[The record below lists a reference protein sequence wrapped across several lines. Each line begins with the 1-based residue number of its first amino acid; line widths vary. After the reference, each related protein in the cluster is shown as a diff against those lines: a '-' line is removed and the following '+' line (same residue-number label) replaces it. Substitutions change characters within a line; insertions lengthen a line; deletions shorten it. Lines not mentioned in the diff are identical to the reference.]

1 MVSWTELAKHNMAQ
15 FVSTTVHLVLFL
27 TLLGVMWGR
36 GLQDR
41 SRQVA
46 YKEAPGQVC
55 LGGNQTDEKRRECYR
70 TSSPDAWRDDVV
82 VERFMLVDP
91 IILLAFSEWMQFA
104 FVFVMLFQ
112 NSRAVTQTLLA
123 LFLVVQV
130 ALSAALS
137 FVGTDDA
144 GANLGQF
151 FFLNVAVFGYA
162 FFCQYMV
169 LYMLPPVQKSLDA
182 PELGSK
188 LTGVSVL
195 DASGGHLIRLPLS
208 LGAPYRYTRLGV
220 GPEDK
225 EPTAYAEDLRFDL
238 IHWIRESV
246 TMPLYLAA
254 LLLCVMPGAPCWA
267 TVGVFVSCFFT
278 FSCKAAAVLLL
289 VKSWRRHYPV
299 YVFAVGLVV
308 CVLGCILLGY
318 ASDTTKVLEYSAN
331 ATIFAPIALVSVFLI
346 LAFTYLL
353 APEQEEWWK
362 HLSAGVVA
370 VVSFAVVNVVLLGVL
385 MDVAINK

>member
-1 MVSWTELAKHNMAQ
+1 MVSVSWMDLAKNNVAQ
-15 FVSTTVHLVLFL
+15 FASTTVHLVLFL

-55 LGGNQTDEKRRECYR
+55 LGGNQTDEQRRECYR
-70 TSSPDAWRDDVV
+70 LSSPDAWRDDVV
-82 VERFMLVDP
+82 VDRFMLVDP

-104 FVFVMLFQ
+104 FVFVMLFR
-112 NSRAVTQTLLA
+112 NNKAVTQTILA
-123 LFLVVQV
+123 TFLVVQV

-137 FVGTDDA
+137 FVNTGDA

-169 LYMLPPVQKSLDA
+169 LYMLPEVDTSLDPPA
-182 PELGSK
+182 GLASK
-188 LTGVSVL
+188 LAGVSVL

-208 LGAPYRYTRLGV
+208 LGAPYRYTRLGA
-220 GPEDK
+220 GPEEAHAD
-225 EPTAYAEDLRFDL
+225 DLKFDL
-238 IHWIRESV
+238 VHWIRESV
-246 TMPLYLAA
+246 TMPLYLVA

-267 TVGVFVSCFFT
+267 TVGVFVGGFFT

-289 VKSWRRHYPV
+289 VKSWRRQYPV

-318 ASDTTKVLEYSAN
+318 VSDTTKVLEYSAN
-331 ATIFAPIALVSVFLI
+331 ATIFAPIALVAVFLI
-346 LAFTYLL
+346 LAFAYLL
-353 APEQEEWWK
+353 APEDEKWWK